1 MTTRHGIK
9 GPVFAGLLAITLGLG
24 ATGAVLA
31 DDRPDD
37 VQRGEQLAGQWCS
50 ECHRAKGD
58 EQSAMDSGAIAFQD
72 LAMDP
77 ERTIESLRAFL
88 SHEHPFMP
96 FDKLDAQDREDILAY
111 MMWLKPRS

>member
-1 MTTRHGIK
+1 MAPRRRLKVGFLIC
-9 GPVFAGLLAITLGLG
+9 LSMLA
-24 ATGAVLA
+24 ATAAPA
-31 DDRPDD
+31 DERPAE

-58 EQSAMDSGAIAFQD
+58 EQSAMESGAIAFQD

-77 ERTIESLRAFL
+77 DRTIESLRVFM
-88 SHEHPFMP
+88 SSDHPFMP

-111 MMWLKPRS
+111 MMWLKPQP